1 MVSRIEPDR
10 YADTGFA
17 VKDTPPEINRRLF
30 DAMMR
35 KTPAERLLMSLDM
48 MATARELVMQSVQ
61 RESGTVSEP
70 EVKRLAFE
78 RLHGMP
84 CPW

>member
-1 MVSRIEPDR
+1 
-10 YADTGFA
+10 
-17 VKDTPPEINRRLF
+17 
-30 DAMMR
+30 MMR

-48 MATARELVMQSVQ
+48 MATARELVIQNVH
-61 RESGTVSEP
+61 RESGAVSEA
-70 EVKRLAFE
+70 EVKRIAFA